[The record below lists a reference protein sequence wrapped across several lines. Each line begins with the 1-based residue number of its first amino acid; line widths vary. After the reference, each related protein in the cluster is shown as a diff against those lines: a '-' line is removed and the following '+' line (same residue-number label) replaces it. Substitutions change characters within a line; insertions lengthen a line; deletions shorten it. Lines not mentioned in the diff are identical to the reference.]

1 MTFNLKKILRAL
13 LFSTSEAL
21 SIRDIQAVITRY
33 HQQAKQEPE
42 EPEEEGGIELTP
54 VGKAAAAATAGA
66 GGDASDATASEQAE
80 LGEIMEQVPSLL
92 TATQIRDAMD
102 AIAGELLDSRAVYR
116 LVQSPAGYRL
126 TISPDYAEWVRLLR
140 NEARP
145 ARLSQAA
152 METLAIVAYR
162 QPVTRAEIEAIR
174 GVSADGA
181 ISRLLDHDLVLVTGR
196 ADLPGRPIQ
205 YGTSDKFLEYT
216 GIRSIEEL
224 PASDVLSPS
233 QLTEWIRQATQQSDR
248 LSDRDVGLPA
258 NSDAAPARGD
268 QLEVDLDGDLD
279 GDAAGTDTAAPDAE
293 PSEPATPEFA
303 DDSETSDTD
312 DAGDSDVFGEADA
325 FEDAAEDES

>member
-54 VGKAAAAATAGA
+54 VGKAAAAAAASGDGA
-66 GGDASDATASEQAE
+66 DATASEQAE

-268 QLEVDLDGDLD
+268 QLEVDLDGD
-279 GDAAGTDTAAPDAE
+279 AAGAETAAPDAE
-293 PSEPATPEFA
+293 LSEPVAPEFVDDG
-303 DDSETSDTD
+303 DDSETNDT
-312 DAGDSDVFGEADA
+312 GDSREADA

>member
-13 LFSTSEAL
+13 LFSTSDAL

-33 HQQAKQEPE
+33 HQQVKQEPE
-42 EPEEEGGIELTP
+42 EPEEGGGSDSIELTP
-54 VGKAAAAATAGA
+54 VGTQATAEPDA
-66 GGDASDATASEQAE
+66 EGGEVSQAE
-80 LGEIMEQVPSLL
+80 LGEIMQQVPSLL

-102 AIAGELLDSRAVYR
+102 AIAGELIEAGEVYR
-116 LVQSPAGYRL
+116 LIQSPAGYRI
-126 TISPDYAEWVRLLR
+126 TVAPEYAEWVRLLR

-145 ARLSQAA
+145 SRLSQAA

-181 ISRLLDHDLVLVTGR
+181 VSRLLEHDLVLVTGR

-233 QLTEWIRQATQQSDR
+233 QLTEWIRQATQQAER
-248 LSDRDVGLPA
+248 PTDRDVGLPSNA
-258 NSDAAPARGD
+258 D
-268 QLEVDLDGDLD
+268 
-279 GDAAGTDTAAPDAE
+279 DAE
-293 PSEPATPEFA
+293 ASVGAAEEEFA
-303 DDSETSDTD
+303 
-312 DAGDSDVFGEADA
+312 F
-325 FEDAAEDES
+325 DAAEETFASEAAEPEPADLPEAQAADSFAEQDDENA

>member
-13 LFSTSEAL
+13 LFSTSDAL

-33 HQQAKQEPE
+33 HQQVRQEPE
-42 EPEEEGGIELTP
+42 EPEEGDGQEAIELTP
-54 VGKAAAAATAGA
+54 VGAQPAAV
-66 GGDASDATASEQAE
+66 ASAEENGEVLQAE
-80 LGEIMEQVPSLL
+80 LGEIMQQVPSLL

-102 AIAGELLDSRAVYR
+102 AIAGELVETGEVYR
-116 LVQSPAGYRL
+116 LIQSPAGYRI
-126 TISPDYAEWVRLLR
+126 TVAPEYAEWVRLLR

-145 ARLSQAA
+145 SRLSQAA

-181 ISRLLDHDLVLVTGR
+181 ISRLLEHDLVLVTGR

-233 QLTEWIRQATQQSDR
+233 QLTEWIRQATQQSERPTDK
-248 LSDRDVGLPA
+248 DVGLPSNTDDA
-258 NSDAAPARGD
+258 IASIDGEEFVFDAA
-268 QLEVDLDGDLD
+268 
-279 GDAAGTDTAAPDAE
+279 
-293 PSEPATPEFA
+293 A
-303 DDSETSDTD
+303 DDSE
-312 DAGDSDVFGEADA
+312 AFAAQQAADA
-325 FEDAAEDES
+325 DADTNGFDAAGADASGGEGSARDS

>member
-33 HQQAKQEPE
+33 HQQVRQEPE
-42 EPEEEGGIELTP
+42 EPEEGAEADSIALTP
-54 VGKAAAAATAGA
+54 VGAQPVVEA
-66 GGDASDATASEQAE
+66 DAEDGEIAQGE
-80 LGEIMEQVPSLL
+80 LGEIMQQVPSLL
-92 TATQIRDAMD
+92 TATQIREAMD
-102 AIAGELLDSRAVYR
+102 AIAGELIEIGEVYR
-116 LVQSPAGYRL
+116 LIQSPAGYRI
-126 TISPDYAEWVRLLR
+126 TVAPEYAEWVRLLR

-145 ARLSQAA
+145 SRLSQAA
-152 METLAIVAYR
+152 METLAIIAYR

-181 ISRLLDHDLVLVTGR
+181 VSRLLEHGLILVTGR

-233 QLTEWIRQATQQSDR
+233 QLTEWIRQATQQNERPSDK
-248 LSDRDVGLPA
+248 DVGLPSNA
-258 NSDAAPARGD
+258 DEA
-268 QLEVDLDGDLD
+268 EVSIDSAGEEFAFEETAD
-279 GDAAGTDTAAPDAE
+279 GDASEPTAE
-293 PSEPATPEFA
+293 SPSEEVQETLA
-303 DDSETSDTD
+303 D
-312 DAGDSDVFGEADA
+312 
-325 FEDAAEDES
+325 ED